1 MRTSGLVGVV
11 IGSLLLVGCGSS
23 GQRVA
28 TSGSSPGT
36 TSTST
41 TPSASTA
48 PVSPKVEYQKKL
60 TQMDL
65 RLSIA
70 YQALFAARDDS
81 TLEDAYHSLR
91 RVVKAE
97 AQTALVL
104 QPPREAAAAH
114 TVLRRALDAQNAA
127 MAGGVDARCVGLA
140 GTVQD
145 IQRTFE
151 TTLRPAVN
159 QLAKLGLRAGTFL
172 PKKLPPA
179 PVLKRPANGTTIV
192 RNGARGAGRLRVDNG
207 GSADV
212 AVSIVSGGK
221 PSSPQVMTYVQAGRQ
236 ATING
241 IRGGYQVYFKSGS
254 GWNGATRRFT
264 KACSFQK
271 FDQPFGANQSWQ
283 IGLKPSIGGNASTS
297 ETEGY

>member
-1 MRTSGLVGVV
+1 MQKRTSGLVGVV
-11 IGSLLLVGCGSS
+11 IGSLLLVGCGSNE
-23 GQRVA
+23 QPEA
-28 TSGSSPGT
+28 KPGSSP
-36 TSTST
+36 STSR
-41 TPSASTA
+41 TPVATTA
-48 PVSPKVEYQKKL
+48 PVSSKAEYQKQL
-60 TQMDL
+60 TQLDL
-65 RLSIA
+65 RLSVA
-70 YQALFAARDDS
+70 YQALVAATDDS
-81 TLEDAYHSLR
+81 TLEDAWYSLR
-91 RVVKAE
+91 RAVKAE
-97 AQTALVL
+97 AQTALALKAPKEV
-104 QPPREAAAAH
+104 AAAH
-114 TVLRRALDAQNAA
+114 TALRRALDAQNEA
-127 MAGGVDARCVGLA
+127 MAGGVDAKCA
-140 GTVQD
+140 GVPATVQD

-159 QLAKLGLRAGTFL
+159 QLAKLGLRAGGFL

-192 RNGARGAGRLRVDNG
+192 RNGSRGAGRLRVDNG

-241 IRGGYQVYFKSGS
+241 IRGGYQLYFKSGS
-254 GWNGATRRFT
+254 SWNGTTRRFT

-283 IGLKPSIGGNASTS
+283 VTLKPTIGGNASTS
-297 ETEGY
+297 ETEDY